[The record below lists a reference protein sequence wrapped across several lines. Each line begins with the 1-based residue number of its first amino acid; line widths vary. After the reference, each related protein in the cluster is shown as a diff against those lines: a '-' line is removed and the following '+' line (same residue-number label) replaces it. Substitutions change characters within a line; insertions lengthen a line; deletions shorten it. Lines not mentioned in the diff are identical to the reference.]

1 MKTIQASSENV
12 GHMMIERIV
21 IGIVMTVQMIG
32 MMAQQSILNHTMLV
46 KVDSWIL
53 RFVNMFVQL
62 GLIGKK
68 KQQR

>member
-1 MKTIQASSENV
+1 
-12 GHMMIERIV
+12 MMIERIV